1 MAEITCQVTTC
12 RFNARNHCS
21 LPSVQIGPGDVTV
34 TSPVLGAV
42 ASSYDGQLRAGYA
55 TEFEAYTD
63 YANSQASHI
72 LHGAIC
78 TTFAPL

>member
-1 MAEITCQVTTC
+1 MAEIACEVTAC
-12 RFNARNHCS
+12 RFNARNRCS
-21 LPSVQIGPGDVTV
+21 LPSVKIGPGDVTV

-63 YANSQASHI
+63 YANSQASQI
-72 LHGAIC
+72 LPGAIC